1 MSHSITAE
9 QETTEALNMQAAMWA
24 NQIMTF
30 KITKKL
36 CQAEVAKLF
45 DIDKAKDMEARIVKY
60 VRAGLVTDATFKT
73 KAQEQIERIKQQAK
87 APPAAVQSSTG
98 SKDGLWSTVIGGR
111 K

>member
-9 QETTEALNMQAAMWA
+9 QETNEALNMQAAMWA
-24 NQIMTF
+24 NKVLTR
-30 KITKKL
+30 KINNEQCKS
-36 CQAEVAKLF
+36 EVRQKVT
-45 DIDKAKDMEARIVKY
+45 DTVDMESRIRKY
-60 VRAGLVTDATFKT
+60 INAGLVTDATFKT

-87 APPAAVQSSTG
+87 APPAATQSITG